1 MRKNQMKLKKQKLN
15 ILINNTYLEVK
26 YNNKTIYQLNIY
38 KNYFKF
44 KSLLRLYQRNKI
56 EEIII
61 FLENELK
68 NNKKV

>member
-1 MRKNQMKLKKQKLN
+1 MKLKKQKLY
-15 ILINNTYLEVK
+15 ILINDICLEIK
-26 YNNKTIYQLNIY
+26 YNNKTIYQLTVY
-38 KNYFKF
+38 RNYFKF